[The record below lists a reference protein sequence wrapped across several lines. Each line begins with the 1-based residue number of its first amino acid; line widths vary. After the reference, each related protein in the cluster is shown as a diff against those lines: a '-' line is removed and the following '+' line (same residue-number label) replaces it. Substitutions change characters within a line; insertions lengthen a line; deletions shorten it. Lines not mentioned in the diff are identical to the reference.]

1 MATLS
6 ALRSRLRQER
16 GAELIEMALVLPLL
30 MLILLGMIDFGFMF
44 REMNV
49 VTNAAREGARAGI
62 LPTYGNDANVVQR
75 VQQYMDASGVDVT
88 CSTGAGDCV
97 VWAPT
102 ITIPADAGAFQAR
115 DVRVMIFH
123 DWTFM
128 SPFASWFGG
137 SFTSVGLTGR
147 AVMRVE
153 PGGGS

>member
-6 ALRSRLRQER
+6 GLRSRLRQER

-49 VTNAAREGARAGI
+49 VTNAAREGARTGI
-62 LPTYGNDANVVQR
+62 LPDYDDADIDAR

-102 ITIPADAGAFQAR
+102 ITIPATAGSFQAR

-128 SPFASWFGG
+128 SPFAAWFGG
-137 SFTSVGLTGR
+137 SFTSVSLTGR